1 MTKKKVIP
9 VHLVSF
15 GISVTGDLDILE
27 EDEKGQTVNYITVG
41 SMTPESLDYIIEQ
54 LQSIKASLEDCP
66 VRATH
71 H

>member
-1 MTKKKVIP
+1 MSTKKAIP
-9 VHLVSF
+9 VHMVSF

-27 EDEKGQTVNYITVG
+27 EDENGQTVNYITVG
-41 SMTPESLDYIIEQ
+41 SMSPESLDYIIEQ
-54 LQSIKASLEDCP
+54 LQSIKASLQDCP